1 MFVWFVQ
8 YKAGNLKEGPIDS
21 KALSDIAGAVMRRC
35 KRLGRALGV
44 KDARIDE
51 IVMNYPK
58 KVNEQSFLILRAW
71 KLANYDGASYYSLA
85 QALYDRTV
93 QLGVVVN
100 DFCLKKIQ

>member
-21 KALSDIAGAVMRRC
+21 KALPDIANAVMDKC

-58 KVNEQSFLILRAW
+58 NVNEQSIQILSAW
-71 KLANYDGASYYSLA
+71 KLANCDGASYYSLA

-93 QLGVVVN
+93 KLGLVVN
-100 DFCLKKIQ
+100 EFCLKKIQ